1 VISIYKYF
9 MCEHNFFYV
18 FLRKRFRRF
27 FCCYI
32 KQQMATILPPKN
44 AEKFYCEK
52 CDFRCRKQSD
62 YDRHLLTRK
71 HKLATKSTEKMP
83 KNAVYFCDCGKKYK
97 DRTGLWRHK
106 KKCAFNKDEEEEVE
120 RKKPESE
127 NASLA
132 KELVPLIKDLIV
144 DIIPVL
150 QPNHTDNSM
159 NNNFNIN
166 MFLNEQCKDAM
177 NISDFIESI
186 QLSLD
191 DMKSFSNQ
199 GQTRGMTNILID
211 KLNNLDIFHRP
222 VHCSDARKEIIYVK
236 DEDKW
241 EKENKERPKLKHAL
255 DGLTK
260 KSIQALPEFKSDPD
274 EYVKTVSEVLKE
286 PREDK
291 KIISDVAKEM
301 LVK

>member
-1 VISIYKYF
+1 MKQSETYLTPKNAKEYY
-9 MCEHNFFYV
+9 CEKCNFGCSKKSEYDRHITT
-18 FLRKRFRRF
+18 RKHKM
-27 FCCYI
+27 
-32 KQQMATILPPKN
+32 KQNATEKTPKN
-44 AEKFYCEK
+44 AEYICDICEYS
-52 CDFRCRKQSD
+52 FNS
-62 YDRHLLTRK
+62 
-71 HKLATKSTEKMP
+71 
-83 KNAVYFCDCGKKYK
+83 
-97 DRTGLWRHK
+97 RTTLWRHK

-241 EKENKERPKLKHAL
+241 EKENKERPKLKHVL

-291 KIISDVAKEM
+291 KIISDVAKEL